1 MRSEGGEP
9 VQVGE
14 EDWDLC
20 NLRVRAPRGKAR
32 PKSLSQCILASAVL
46 HASSSP
52 DGSTQEHWCRPNFV
66 VRYRPGGLR
75 FSWFG
80 ARAGMDDCGG
90 TSGVD
95 CVVALA
101 GVEGA
106 MGVEARDFMFR
117 RDLVEQLRCVT
128 DFTCGEL
135 GSPVF
140 PSFLDDPIVYL
151 AQDARFRAVMLA
163 SCSLDLALGIDART
177 VGQQIQWAV
186 RTA

>member
-1 MRSEGGEP
+1 
-9 VQVGE
+9 
-14 EDWDLC
+14 
-20 NLRVRAPRGKAR
+20 
-32 PKSLSQCILASAVL
+32 
-46 HASSSP
+46 
-52 DGSTQEHWCRPNFV
+52 
-66 VRYRPGGLR
+66 
-75 FSWFG
+75 
-80 ARAGMDDCGG
+80 MDDCGG

-135 GSPVF
+135 GRPVF
-140 PSFLDDPIVYL
+140 PSFLADPIVYL
-151 AQDARFRAVMLA
+151 AQYARFRAVMLA

-177 VGQQIQWAV
+177 VGQQIQLAV